1 MKLKIYLK
9 KISLGFI
16 TLLSI
21 NCQNSIPY
29 DLIIKNG
36 LVYDGTQNP
45 PQTQDIAIKAD
56 KIVGLGD
63 FSEADALQI
72 LDATGAAVAPGFID
86 THMHLDPLDNLLAL
100 SNSESQL
107 RQGVTTSIGGPDGRG
122 VPLKYGFAAFLDTLS
137 QVGVG
142 INMGFMAG
150 HNKIRKKIMQ
160 LENRAPTKKE
170 LDRMIA
176 MADQAMDEGAFGLST
191 GLKYL
196 PGNFAKIDEVIA
208 LSRVVA
214 NKGGV
219 YSTHLRDE
227 GIAIMPAIEE
237 TIEIGQKANIPIIL
251 THHKVIGKPMW
262 GKSDE
267 TLARVDKARNNGVN
281 ILLDQYPYAASHTGL
296 SVLIPA
302 WARAGGQEKFIE
314 RLSNPESYAK
324 IKAEI
329 IFNILNDRGGEDL
342 NRIQFARVKWQPDL
356 EGKTLKEWIVMEGKK
371 PTIENGAEYVIK
383 GQRNGGASCIYHAME
398 EKDVEKIMQHPL
410 TMIASD
416 GRLSSPGIGHP
427 HPRAYGTFPRVL
439 GKYVREKKLLSLQEA
454 IYKMTLFPAKT
465 YGIENRGQL
474 RKGLKAD
481 LVIFDPNTIIDK
493 ATFIQPHQYPVG
505 ISHVLVNGKWSIKNG
520 EFLNKMNGVILRKTE
535 QKITSTGEMNY

>member
-16 TLLSI
+16 TLLLV

-36 LVYDGTQNP
+36 LVYDGTHNP
-45 PQTQDIAIKAD
+45 PQRQDIAIKAD

-72 LDATGAAVAPGFID
+72 LDAAGAVVAPGFID
-86 THMHLDPLDNLLAL
+86 THTHLDPLDNLLAL

-107 RQGVTTSIGGPDGRG
+107 RQGVTTSIGGQDGRG
-122 VPLKYGFAAFLDTLS
+122 VPLQYGFAAFLDTLS

-160 LENRAPTKKE
+160 LENRAPTEKE

-237 TIEIGQKANIPIIL
+237 TIEIGKKANIPIIL

-262 GKSDE
+262 GKSNI

-302 WARAGGQEKFIE
+302 WARAGGQKKFIE

-342 NRIQFARVKWQPDL
+342 NRIQFARVKWQPNL
-356 EGKTLKEWIVMEGKK
+356 EGKTLKDWIVMEGKK

-465 YGIENRGQL
+465 YGIENIGQL
-474 RKGLKAD
+474 KKGLKAD

-505 ISHVLVNGKWSIKNG
+505 ISHVLVNGKWSLKNG
-520 EFLNKMNGVILRKTE
+520 EFLNKMNGEVLRKT
-535 QKITSTGEMNY
+535 IPSTTSTVDMN

>member
-1 MKLKIYLK
+1 MKLKIYFK

-16 TLLSI
+16 TLLLI

-45 PQTQDIAIKAD
+45 PQTHDIAIKAD

-63 FSEADALQI
+63 FSESDALQI
-72 LDATGAAVAPGFID
+72 LDAAGAAVAPGFID
-86 THMHLDPLDNLLAL
+86 THTHLDPLDNLLAL

-122 VPLKYGFAAFLDTLS
+122 VPLQYGFAAFLDTLS

-176 MADQAMDEGAFGLST
+176 MADQAMNEGAFGLST

-237 TIEIGQKANIPIIL
+237 TIEIGKKANIPIIL

-262 GKSDE
+262 GKSYV
-267 TLARVDKARNNGVN
+267 TLARVDEARNNGVN

-314 RLSNPESYAK
+314 RLSNPESYVK

-356 EGKTLKEWIVMEGKK
+356 EGKTLKDWIVMEGEK

-474 RKGLKAD
+474 KKGLKAD
-481 LVIFDPNTIIDK
+481 LLIFDPNTIIDK
-493 ATFIQPHQYPVG
+493 ATFIQPHQYPLG
-505 ISHVLVNGKWSIKNG
+505 ISHVLINGKWSIKNG

-535 QKITSTGEMNY
+535 QKTTSTGEMNY

>member
-16 TLLSI
+16 TLLLI

-72 LDATGAAVAPGFID
+72 LDAAGAAVAPGFID
-86 THMHLDPLDNLLAL
+86 THTHLDPLDNLLAL

-122 VPLKYGFAAFLDTLS
+122 VPLQYGFAAFLDTLS

-160 LENRAPTKKE
+160 LENRAPTEKE
-170 LDRMIA
+170 LDRMKA

-237 TIEIGQKANIPIIL
+237 TIEIGKKANIPIIL

-262 GKSDE
+262 GKSDI

-342 NRIQFARVKWQPDL
+342 NRIQFARVKWQPNL
-356 EGKTLKEWIVMEGKK
+356 EGKTLKDWIVMEGKK

-474 RKGLKAD
+474 KKGLKAD

-493 ATFIQPHQYPVG
+493 GTFIQPHQYPVG

-535 QKITSTGEMNY
+535 QKTTSTGEMNY

>member
-1 MKLKIYLK
+1 MRFKFYLK
-9 KISLGFI
+9 KISIGFI
-16 TLLSI
+16 ALLLI
-21 NCQNSIPY
+21 NCQNPTTY

-36 LVYDGTQNP
+36 LVYDGTNNP
-45 PQTQDIAIKAD
+45 PQTLDIAIIAD

-72 LDATGAAVAPGFID
+72 LNAAGAAVAPGFID
-86 THMHLDPLDNLLAL
+86 THTHLDPLDNLLAL

-122 VPLKYGFAAFLDTLS
+122 VPLQYGFAEFLDTLS

-150 HNKIRKKIMQ
+150 HNKIRKKVMQ

-170 LDRMIA
+170 LDRMKA

-196 PGNFAKIDEVIA
+196 PGNFAKIDEVIE
-208 LSRVVA
+208 LSKVIA

-237 TIEIGQKANIPIIL
+237 TIEIGKKANIPIIL

-262 GKSDE
+262 GKSDI
-267 TLARVDKARNNGVN
+267 TLARVDKAKKDGVN
-281 ILLDQYPYAASHTGL
+281 IILDQYPYAASHTGL

-302 WARAGGQEKFIE
+302 WARAGGQEKFLE
-314 RLSNPESYAK
+314 RLTDPESYAK
-324 IKAEI
+324 IKKEI

-356 EGKTLKEWIVMEGKK
+356 EGKTLKDWIVLEGKK

-383 GQRNGGASCIYHAME
+383 GQINGGASCIYHAMD

-439 GKYVREKKLLSLQEA
+439 GKYVREKELLSLQEA

-465 YGIENRGQL
+465 YGIENRGL
-474 RKGLKAD
+474 FKKGLKAD

-493 ATFIQPHQYPVG
+493 ATFILPHQYPVG
-505 ISHVLVNGKWSIKNG
+505 ISHVLINGKWSIKNG
-520 EFLNKMNGVILRKTE
+520 EFLNKMNGVILRKT
-535 QKITSTGEMNY
+535 ILPTTSTGNINY